1 MKNYTTNQKEL
12 EKDIEANCGRPYQ
25 QCAISVMDTI
35 ADPNITFDENGIC
48 NYYYEYL
55 TAEKQYVKK
64 GEEGLIDL
72 AIMVDIIKEKK
83 KDETLF

>member
-35 ADPNITFDENGIC
+35 ADPNITFDEEGIC

-55 TAEKQYVKK
+55 TAEKLQCFV
-64 GEEGLIDL
+64 
-72 AIMVDIIKEKK
+72 
-83 KDETLF
+83 